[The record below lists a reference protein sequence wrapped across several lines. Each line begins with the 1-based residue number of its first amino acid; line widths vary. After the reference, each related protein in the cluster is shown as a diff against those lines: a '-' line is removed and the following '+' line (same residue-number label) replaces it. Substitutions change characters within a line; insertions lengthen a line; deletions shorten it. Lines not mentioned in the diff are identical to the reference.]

1 MCIRDSYIP
10 DREGDK
16 FFIQQACRSITF
28 YKKSQ
33 ESFAG
38 EKAGRVL
45 LCGSLPEF
53 FSAGKK
59 RYPNSGE
66 FKFSYE
72 LGPNETAWMSENI
85 LKIYDSYDTIVCLVA
100 NQRSAKIAAQLKD
113 KGKKVV
119 VFSIMTPTYSFGL
132 DWAEEILLGYSWS
145 GYTLEAMFGAMNG
158 EFEPEGVLPFKN

>member
-1 MCIRDSYIP
+1 MR
-10 DREGDK
+10 K
-16 FFIQQACRSITF
+16 
-28 YKKSQ
+28 
-33 ESFAG
+33 
-38 EKAGRVL
+38 
-45 LCGSLPEF
+45 
-53 FSAGKK
+53 
-59 RYPNSGE
+59 
-66 FKFSYE
+66 
-72 LGPNETAWMSENI
+72 NI
-85 LKIYDSYDTIVCLVA
+85 LKIYDSYDTIVFLVA